1 MSHIIGICLLAIQQE
16 AQDGMGGIY
25 HIKPGAESLTLTL
38 QDDILT
44 LQNIADKLGIHPI
57 VTLRKA
63 RTVGMTQS
71 GYHHISII
79 LCSVCHAERFGS
91 TFGRWIAGTHRCT
104 IHISTT
110 LLGKFRAIALAIDF
124 TRRDI
129 NHALHAVPQ
138 SIFQQVGYAVDVCL
152 HHLYRVLLKEVRTRI
167 AGCIDD
173 VISQLS
179 QLVIYRFPYHP
190 VHALDD
196 RLGNVNLCKEE
207 RVILPIGGKLLSCT
221 FLVSAGSYHLVAPG
235 WILHQHINHT
245 ASYQSCSPSH
255 KNGLAMQALQ
265 IQTFPEKARNIFLIW

>member
-1 MSHIIGICLLAIQQE
+1 MSHIIGICPLAIQQE

-71 GYHHISII
+71 GYHHIGII

-104 IHISTT
+104 IHIAAA

-129 NHALHAVPQ
+129 NHALHAVTQ
-138 SIFQQVGYAVDVCL
+138 SIFQQIGYAVDVCL

-173 VISQLS
+173 VISALS
-179 QLVIYRFPYHP
+179 QLIIDWFHYHP

-196 RLGNVNLCKEE
+196 RLGNVYLCKEE
-207 RVILPIGGKLLSCT
+207 RFILPIGSKLLSGT
-221 FLVSAGSYHLVAPG
+221 FLVSSGCYHLVAPG
-235 WILHQHINHT
+235 RILHQHINHT
-245 ASYQSCSPSH
+245 ASYQSCSTSH
-255 KNGLAMQALQ
+255 KNGFAMQTPQ
-265 IQTFPEKARNIFLIW
+265 FQTFPEKARNIFLIW